1 VLVSTSRGPPWR
13 CSQSGSLRS
22 SPPRSSS
29 ATTSLRRPRPGAGS
43 IPTLWPSC
51 SPSTPRLPRCPQS
64 VPRSVMGISRR

>member
-1 VLVSTSRGPPWR
+1 LEVLAERVPKE
-13 CSQSGSLRS
+13 QSAKQFVYHDF
-22 SPPRSSS
+22 P
-29 ATTSLRRPRPGAGS
+29 ATAKTRRRRTGS